1 MAILKS
7 IHVEGLRNYILS
19 MVTELLQSM
28 FVQNLFHFVDM
39 RIEKQPFTSLQV
51 DIILQWCLL
60 ILNEEKGV
68 QPS

>member
-51 DIILQWCLL
+51 DIILQ
-60 ILNEEKGV
+60 
-68 QPS
+68 